1 MDTHSASGAGCER
14 DGIVSEKRNVALPAD
29 LCAQAEERFRR
40 QFGSVEQLLE
50 FVLRDLLRDDAS
62 RADEAERRMIEQRLQ
77 DLGYL

>member
-1 MDTHSASGAGCER
+1 MNE
-14 DGIVSEKRNVALPAD
+14 IRNIALPEE

-40 QFGSVEQLLE
+40 QFASVEQLLE
-50 FVLRDLLRDDAS
+50 FVLRDLLRDDAA